1 MEWKDL
7 LCHIGF
13 LMLMNMVQNKAF
25 VLGVGLIQNEFWFT
39 CTLFW
44 YKSQFCSSNNGRNS
58 GLNFSTDDYNKEKS
72 AIFTSVGDI
81 FVNCLA
87 VSFSQTVLFAL
98 VLRWFS
104 HVRWKKHPL
113 ATRVKNL
120 WFPNDWTEFSCYWMH
135 VVVVT
140 DLLLRDW
147 ACTSF
152 CELPSFNVSFCGR

>member
-1 MEWKDL
+1 M
-7 LCHIGF
+7 
-13 LMLMNMVQNKAF
+13 QNKAF

-113 ATRVKNL
+113 ATRVKKSLVSQWLNRI
-120 WFPNDWTEFSCYWMH
+120 F
-135 VVVVT
+135 
-140 DLLLRDW
+140 LLLNARSCCSETERAPRSVSYHRLMSVSVDGNRF
-147 ACTSF
+147 ATNGNR
-152 CELPSFNVSFCGR
+152 FNSQLNPLITNW

>member
-13 LMLMNMVQNKAF
+13 LMLMNMMQNKAF

-44 YKSQFCSSNNGRNS
+44 YKSQFCSSNNRRNS

-72 AIFTSVGDI
+72 AIF
-81 FVNCLA
+81 NRLA
-87 VSFSQTVLFAL
+87 VSFSQTVLFAF

-104 HVRWKKHPL
+104 HARWKKHPL
-113 ATRVKNL
+113 ATRVKKSLVAEWLNRI
-120 WFPNDWTEFSCYWMH
+120 F
-135 VVVVT
+135 
-140 DLLLRDW
+140 LLLDAR
-147 ACTSF
+147 S
-152 CELPSFNVSFCGR
+152 CGDRLVAQRLSVHLVLWVTIV

>member
-1 MEWKDL
+1 MEWKNL

-13 LMLMNMVQNKAF
+13 LMLMNMMQNKAF

-72 AIFTSVGDI
+72 AIFTSAGDI

-104 HVRWKKHPL
+104 HARWKKHPL
-113 ATRVKNL
+113 ATRVKKSLVAQWLNRI
-120 WFPNDWTEFSCYWMH
+120 F
-135 VVVVT
+135 
-140 DLLLRDW
+140 LLLNAR
-147 ACTSF
+147 S
-152 CELPSFNVSFCGR
+152 CGDRLVAQRLSVHLVLWVTIV